1 MWEDAGTDPSR
12 PPAQRPDGL
21 RRAKSAVLLGL
32 TLLLATLAY
41 VALGLYEKVSAVLD
55 HPARIL
61 NLAPSATATAAVMPG
76 AALALRLRGASEL
89 TTAVHDLQT
98 VVTVKQDRQLGG
110 MTLGSTELLYVG
122 IGQVRGGIDLAD
134 LGESAF
140 QAEGSRLTVRLPAP
154 RILDKKLDVERSY
167 VYDQR
172 RSLLGP
178 LDPTLQGQ
186 AEKAALEQIWRGA
199 CEAGI
204 LRSAN
209 ERAALTV
216 RTLLE
221 DAGYDQVLVQT
232 QEPAEGECP

>member
-12 PPAQRPDGL
+12 PPTQRPDGL

-41 VALGLYEKVSAVLD
+41 VALGLYQKVSAVLD

-154 RILDKKLDVERSY
+154 RILDKKLDVERS
-167 VYDQR
+167 
-172 RSLLGP
+172 
-178 LDPTLQGQ
+178 
-186 AEKAALEQIWRGA
+186 
-199 CEAGI
+199 
-204 LRSAN
+204 
-209 ERAALTV
+209 
-216 RTLLE
+216 
-221 DAGYDQVLVQT
+221 
-232 QEPAEGECP
+232 